1 MTTSSISSSSNNAS
15 TANTSNTASSATG
28 AGASSNTTTLSNQAL
43 GQSILTA
50 VGAGSGVNVASLAQS
65 LVNATQIPQSNII
78 NTQIQSDQ
86 SKISGLSAVS
96 YVVQEV
102 QTAMTKLQD
111 QSNFNNLT
119 VSNTG
124 TGLFSITTTTAAQ
137 AGSHTVSI
145 NSIASAQSVLSN
157 AFASGA
163 VTLNGGN
170 GFNIQIQSG
179 TSTLPSVIA
188 IPAGSDTPQGIVNA
202 INASTNSKGIQ
213 AQLINTG
220 SSSNPYQIQLT
231 GTTGASNS
239 FSLTTDTSNS
249 APRLD
254 QSFASTNSVLNTSS
268 AFNLNLSVNFG
279 ASSLIHIPLNAN
291 GQITVGDAITAINSS
306 IGSKGYTA
314 SLSATTNQIQIAD
327 AKGNVQMLSMSSY
340 LYDPN
345 LSSAFATSPSSLNNA
360 SEFNV
365 ALTVGGSAPV
375 QVKIPPNAT
384 TATVISSIQN
394 ALATSGNSNISGD
407 AVSMVNTG
415 TASEQAYQFQIVNPI
430 SGSAQTLT
438 FSAFQA
444 VSSGAQ
450 APSVSGTFASTTEAV
465 NPNSSFN
472 LNLSVAGQGNAIIQ
486 IPANSSLDSI
496 VSNINAALGT
506 NTALSGDTASLVN
519 TGTVNAPAYQI
530 QIVNASKVVQS
541 INMNTELVANSPQS
555 SPISGLNLN
564 ALTVQ
569 TASNANLTVDGVN
582 YSRNTNSINDV
593 INGATLTLTGTT
605 SSGSPSMVS
614 LTQNTSVALAN
625 IQALVAAYNDSVTMF
640 GDVTNPKSTLA
651 TYGAT
656 LVGSSTVMLIQNQLR
671 SMVTAQSSTPGSSV
685 GALWQMGIT
694 LTSTGN
700 LTVNTATLNST
711 LQNNYGDIVKTFT
724 GNLDNSSY
732 YGTTSRGIAG
742 DSVKTLTSLLSS
754 TGPIQSQTA
763 NANTD
768 ITKQQNNLSDLQSR
782 MAALLTQYTNQFAA
796 MDSFVGEMNAERTS
810 LTSTFNGMMSMYTNK

>member
-1 MTTSSISSSSNNAS
+1 MTTSSIGSSSSANAS
-15 TANTSNTASSATG
+15 SGLSSTTNTGTSSNTA
-28 AGASSNTTTLSNQAL
+28 TTSNQAL

-78 NTQIQSDQ
+78 NTQIKSDQ

-137 AGSHTVSI
+137 AGTHTVSI

-157 AFASGA
+157 SFASGA
-163 VTLNGGN
+163 VTLNGGS

-179 TSTLPSVIA
+179 TSTLPSVIT

-202 INASTNSKGIQ
+202 INASPNSKGIQ

-220 SSSNPYQIQLT
+220 SPSNPYQIQLT
-231 GTTGASNS
+231 GATGASNC
-239 FSLTTDTSNS
+239 FSLTTDTSNT
-249 APRLD
+249 APPLD
-254 QSFASTNSVLNTSS
+254 RPFASTNSVLNTSS
-268 AFNLNLSVNFG
+268 AFNLNLSINFG
-279 ASSLIHIPLNAN
+279 ASSLIHIPLNGN
-291 GQITVGDAITAINSS
+291 GQITVGDAINAINTS

-314 SLSATTNQIQIAD
+314 SLSPTTNQIQIAD
-327 AKGNVQMLSMSSY
+327 TKGNVQLVSMSSY

-345 LSSAFATSPSSLNNA
+345 LSSAFTTSPASLNNDSA
-360 SEFNV
+360 FNV
-365 ALTVGGSAPV
+365 ALTVGGSSPV
-375 QVKIPPNAT
+375 QVKIPANAT
-384 TATVISSIQN
+384 TANVISSIQN
-394 ALATSGNSNISGD
+394 ALAASGNSKISAD
-407 AVSMVNTG
+407 SVSMVNTG
-415 TASEQAYQFQIVNPI
+415 TTKEPAYQFQIVNPTT
-430 SGSAQTLT
+430 GSAQALT
-438 FSAFQA
+438 FSAYQP
-444 VSSGAQ
+444 VSVSAQ
-450 APSVSGTFASTTEAV
+450 APSISGTFTSTTTAI

-486 IPANSSLDSI
+486 IPANSTLDSI
-496 VSNINAALGT
+496 VSSINASIGKNSALT
-506 NTALSGDTASLVN
+506 GDTASVVN
-519 TGTVNAPAYQI
+519 TGTSNAPVYEI
-530 QIVNASKVVQS
+530 QIVNAAKVVQS
-541 INMNTELVANSPQS
+541 INMNTELVANTPLSNPVN
-555 SPISGLNLN
+555 GLNLN
-564 ALTVQ
+564 ALTVE

-605 SSGSPSMVS
+605 SAGIPSMVS

-625 IQALVAAYNDSVTMF
+625 IQALVAAYNDTVTMF

-724 GNLDNSSY
+724 GNLDYSSY
-732 YGTTSRGIAG
+732 YGTSSRGIAG

-768 ITKQQNNLSDLQSR
+768 ITKQQKNLSDLQSR